1 MFYRRSNSSLL
12 PALRWTTSLAISIF
26 FLGSLPVKAFEAD
39 VHYGLT
45 YWLAVQ
51 AGFEPLPAQIIATGD
66 QRVDSGDMQNV
77 DLAAMYACWHK
88 DAVSGRRA
96 GLHHYPSAGKYP
108 GPLEARVVE
117 PNSSA
122 ARKAALEVLKINPSE
137 AQFRLAQLGEAL
149 HALQDSW
156 ANQGL
161 PSLAQYNDAPLAC
174 DSGLAWGA
182 PETRGG
188 ANSHK
193 ADLTMF
199 WSADTVA
206 MAQATYDILNQY
218 PPLSGVQRTPRNW
231 DEVRSELD
239 GFIGT
244 ATKTDKALW
253 FAAHGV
259 SDTSFLEGI
268 SLPDGSEAF
277 LEHWP
282 NRKLPPLSSED
293 SHQHAVDTALLD
305 FYNSFFARWLSTED
319 FAAVVSEFAAPM
331 KGSEELESR
340 LKLWRLRDHGT
351 VAELAL
357 QREPLTAEQRARIDI
372 ASAKPNAYAQY
383 KASRDAYFPLLPAAG
398 DDVSPLLPF
407 FIGLPPA
414 PSAHSQ
420 AIAVTKFRH
429 APYNVVG
436 IIAEKMNDQ
445 WRVKSIQSTV
455 EH

>member
-1 MFYRRSNSSLL
+1 MFYRGSLFL
-12 PALRWTTSLAISIF
+12 IRPTFRWTTSLALLVF
-26 FLGSLPVKAFEAD
+26 FLCSFPVKAFEAD

-45 YWLAVQ
+45 YWLALQ
-51 AGFEPLPAQIIATGD
+51 AGFEPLPAEIIAIGD

-77 DLAAMYACWHK
+77 DLVAMYACWHK

-96 GLHHYPSAGKYP
+96 GLHHYPSTGNYP

-122 ARKAALEVLKINPSE
+122 AKRATLEVLKANPGE
-137 AQFRLAQLGEAL
+137 AQFRLAQLGDAL

-156 ANQGL
+156 SNQGL
-161 PSLAQYNDAPLAC
+161 PSLAQYGDAGSAC
-174 DSGLAWGA
+174 DSGLAWGV

-188 ANSHK
+188 PYSHK
-193 ADLTMF
+193 ADLTNF

-206 MAQATYDILNQY
+206 MAQATYNILKQY
-218 PPLSGVQRTPRNW
+218 PALTGAQRTPRSW

-239 GFIGT
+239 GFIGAT
-244 ATKTDKALW
+244 TKTDKAIW

-268 SLPDGSEAF
+268 SLPDGSDAF

-282 NRKLPPLSSED
+282 NRKLPPLSSEE
-293 SHQHAVDTALLD
+293 SRQHSIDAALLD

-319 FAAVVSEFAAPM
+319 FAAVVSEFSAPSQGN
-331 KGSEELESR
+331 KELESR
-340 LKLWRLRDHGT
+340 LKLWRLRDHGA
-351 VAELAL
+351 VADLAL
-357 QREPLTAEQRARIDI
+357 QREPLTAEQRVRIDG
-372 ASAKPNAYAQY
+372 ASAKPNGYARY
-383 KASRDAYFPLLPAAG
+383 KALQDAYFPLLPAAG

-407 FIGLPPA
+407 FIGLSPA
-414 PSAHSQ
+414 AGAHPQ
-420 AIAVTKFRH
+420 AIALVKFRH

-436 IIAEKMNDQ
+436 VIAEKINDQ
-445 WRVKSIQSTV
+445 WRVKSVQSTV